1 MDNKIM
7 VNNIIWEVDNGI
19 DFLGRVD
26 FILDGIII
34 GIVVNIFLIFLILG
48 GNFLVIVVYFK
59 NFWFWIGIYVLLVSL
74 VLFDLFVGG
83 VVILIW
89 IYGFINSW
97 DVSVIFVLVYNVFDI
112 FSVVVFNFY
121 FMVIFFECFIVV
133 LWLFYY

>member
-97 DVSVIFVLVYNVFDI
+97 DVSVIFVLVYKVFDI

>member
-19 DFLGRVD
+19 DFLERVD

>member
-19 DFLGRVD
+19 DFLERVD

-97 DVSVIFVLVYNVFDI
+97 DVSVIFVLVYKVFDI